1 MLGSI
6 AAYGTVL
13 SVSAVNRKVVL
24 RTASGGV
31 VDVTFGPGARGFE
44 RMRPGMRGAVEY
56 DAEGGVRIGFLR
68 PGEGTRWGRIL
79 GTVQEIEPG
88 GRFVTIT
95 DQQGNT
101 VTFELPH
108 PSMMA
113 FATRLTRGDDVAVT
127 VFGQN

>member
-1 MLGSI
+1 MPPIKS
-6 AAYGTVL
+6 YTRPPR
-13 SVSAVNRKVVL
+13 S
-24 RTASGGV
+24 
-31 VDVTFGPGARGFE
+31 E
-44 RMRPGMRGAVEY
+44 RSRALV
-56 DAEGGVRIGFLR
+56 R